1 MADENTV
8 TPAAEAAQ
16 PTDTTE
22 QDTPPEAD
30 PIDWKAEARKWE
42 SRAKENKS
50 IADENRQ
57 AAAKLKQLED
67 ANKSETEKLNDRAT
81 HAETE
86 RDQWRGRYMDLAKR
100 QAITEAAIEARTT
113 DPETVYLYLRDEV
126 DIDDDGQVQGVA
138 KALKGL
144 QARKGHLFNTVPA
157 GARDASV
164 NSAPPALN
172 SDALTDA
179 LSRAV
184 GL

>member
-1 MADENTV
+1 MAEENA
-8 TPAAEAAQ
+8 TPAEEAAQ
-16 PTDTTE
+16 PNSAEQETPDTS
-22 QDTPPEAD
+22 QPD
-30 PIDWKAEARKWE
+30 IDWKAEARKWE
-42 SRAKENKS
+42 DRAKANK
-50 IADENRQ
+50 ADATANKQ

-100 QAITEAAIEARTT
+100 NAITEAAIEARTT

-126 DIDDDGQVQGVA
+126 EIDDDGQVQGVT
-138 KALKGL
+138 KALKSL
-144 QARKGHLFNTVPA
+144 QSRKAHLFNTVPA
-157 GARDASV
+157 GARDASM
-164 NSAPPALN
+164 NNQPPALN

-179 LSRAV
+179 LTRAV